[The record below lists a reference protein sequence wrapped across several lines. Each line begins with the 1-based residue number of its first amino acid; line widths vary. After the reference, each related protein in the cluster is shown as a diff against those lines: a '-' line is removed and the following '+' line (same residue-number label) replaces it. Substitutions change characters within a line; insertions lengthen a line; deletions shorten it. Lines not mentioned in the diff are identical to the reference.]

1 MFGKLVTFFKTGPD
15 KPLITDQGMIRK
27 IYERKR
33 WSVFISLV
41 IGYGF
46 FYTCRLSLSVAKKQ
60 MIDAGVVDV
69 TELGI
74 IGAVLLYVYAIGK
87 FTNGFLADRANIQ
100 RLECHFGTGDA

>member
-1 MFGKLVTFFKTGPD
+1 MLTKVIGFFKTEPD
-15 KPLITDQGMIRK
+15 KPLIADQGVIKK

-60 MIDAGVVDV
+60 MIDAGIVDV
-69 TELGI
+69 NELGI
-74 IGAVLLYVYAIGK
+74 IGAVLLM
-87 FTNGFLADRANIQ
+87 
-100 RLECHFGTGDA
+100 